1 MLLLPGS
8 QVGKSQMTEIGKS
21 LKGLLV
27 VSSSNALRWDDPD
40 ADIKQMS
47 PVLVEL

>member
-8 QVGKSQMTEIGKS
+8 QVGKSQITEIGKS

-27 VSSSNALRWDDPD
+27 VRSNALHWDDPD
-40 ADIKQMS
+40 ADIEQMS
-47 PVLVEL
+47 PVVVEL